1 MGPCIS
7 IDTGELNRGCGRVTI
22 RLRADEVLSF
32 WFEESSPEDW
42 FERSDAFDAKIAA
55 QFADVVASR

>member
-1 MGPCIS
+1 
-7 IDTGELNRGCGRVTI
+7 
-22 RLRADEVLSF
+22 LRADEVLSF